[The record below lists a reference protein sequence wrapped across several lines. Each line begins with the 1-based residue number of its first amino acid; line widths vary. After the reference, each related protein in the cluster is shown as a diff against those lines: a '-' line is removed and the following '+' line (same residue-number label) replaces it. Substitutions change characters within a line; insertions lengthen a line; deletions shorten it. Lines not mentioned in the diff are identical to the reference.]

1 MELKFDSELDYQK
14 EAIASIV
21 DIFNGQRI
29 TQSNFTVLSNIDEVG
44 TVGKLVTE
52 HGVGNKL
59 ELDEED
65 ILKNVNKIQL
75 KNGLKQSI
83 PKELQKN
90 NYYFT
95 IEMETGTGKTYVYLR
110 TIFELNKK
118 YGFTKFVIMVPS
130 VAIKEG
136 VMKSIEIMKE
146 HFKELYDNVIFESY
160 EYKSQKLDI
169 FRDFATSDDIRIM
182 VMTIQSIEK
191 DTNVINI
198 ENEKTNGLKPIQF
211 VQETNPIIIIDEPQT
226 TISTEK
232 RRDSVN

>member
-21 DIFNGQRI
+21 DIFNGQRV
-29 TQSNFTVLSNIDEVG
+29 TQSNFTVLSNIDEAG

-75 KNGLKQSI
+75 ENGLKQSTL
-83 PKELQKN
+83 KELQKD

-95 IEMETGTGKTYVYLR
+95 VEMETGTGKTYVYLR

-136 VMKSIEIMKE
+136 VMKSIAIMKE
-146 HFKELYDNVIFESY
+146 HFKE
-160 EYKSQKLDI
+160 
-169 FRDFATSDDIRIM
+169 
-182 VMTIQSIEK
+182 
-191 DTNVINI
+191 
-198 ENEKTNGLKPIQF
+198 
-211 VQETNPIIIIDEPQT
+211 
-226 TISTEK
+226 
-232 RRDSVN
+232 

>member
-1 MELKFDSELDYQK
+1 MKLKFDSELDYQK

-75 KNGLKQSI
+75 KNGLKQSV

-146 HFKELYDNVIFESY
+146 HFKELYDNVIFNSY

-198 ENEKTNGLKPIQF
+198 ENEKTKWIKAN
-211 VQETNPIIIIDEPQT
+211 
-226 TISTEK
+226 
-232 RRDSVN
+232 SVCSRN

>member
-1 MELKFDSELDYQK
+1 MKLKFDSELDYQK

-75 KNGLKQSI
+75 KNGLKQSTL
-83 PKELQKN
+83 KELQKD

-146 HFKELYDNVIFESY
+146 HFKELYDNVIFNSY

-226 TISTEK
+226 TIST
-232 RRDSVN
+232 

>member
-1 MELKFDSELDYQK
+1 MKLKFDSELDYQK

-75 KNGLKQSI
+75 KNGLKQSV

-136 VMKSIEIMKE
+136 VMKSIAIMKE
-146 HFKELYDNVIFESY
+146 HFK
-160 EYKSQKLDI
+160 
-169 FRDFATSDDIRIM
+169 
-182 VMTIQSIEK
+182 
-191 DTNVINI
+191 
-198 ENEKTNGLKPIQF
+198 
-211 VQETNPIIIIDEPQT
+211 
-226 TISTEK
+226 
-232 RRDSVN
+232 